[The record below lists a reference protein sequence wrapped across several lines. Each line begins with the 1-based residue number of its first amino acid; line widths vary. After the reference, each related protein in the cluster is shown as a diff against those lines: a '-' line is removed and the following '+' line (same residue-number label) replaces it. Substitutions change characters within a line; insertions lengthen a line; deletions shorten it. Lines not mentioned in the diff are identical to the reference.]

1 MPQTITKGIKELL
14 AEANAKVAALP
25 VGEAKQKYQ
34 DDAYVFVDLRDIR
47 ELQRSGMIPG
57 AFSCPR
63 GMLEF
68 WIDPDSPYHKPVFN
82 QDKTY
87 VFYCASAWRS
97 ALSARTA
104 MEMGLKP
111 VLHLEGGFG
120 AWVKHGGRLP
130 RARAEP
136 ALSRSC
142 ALTAARAGGLRTK
155 REHAKLGACRLTCSA
170 AAPAPFARPCR

>member
-1 MPQTITKGIKELL
+1 MPQTITKGVKALL
-14 AEANAKVAALP
+14 DEANALVDTLP
-25 VGEAKQKYQ
+25 VARAKTLIG

-47 ELQRSGMIPG
+47 EIQRGGMIPG

-97 ALSARTA
+97 ALSARAA
-104 MEMGLKP
+104 MEMGLSP
-111 VLHLEGGFG
+111 VMHLEGGFTE
-120 AWVKHGGRLP
+120 WVKQGGP
-130 RARAEP
+130 VAE
-136 ALSRSC
+136 RQ
-142 ALTAARAGGLRTK
+142 K
-155 REHAKLGACRLTCSA
+155 
-170 AAPAPFARPCR
+170 